1 MEGVPIIGSDGR
13 IRDLTADDLTAY
25 IESQRE
31 IETLGK
37 IIETKS
43 PKRWG
48 ALRELYALMMDD
60 IREAHPRT
68 CDPYFINWTAVFT
81 PIEMDAW
88 QTIRG
93 RGLPLYP
100 QVPAGRFFV
109 DFGDPVSRIAIE
121 CDGAA
126 WHADKD
132 RDARRDAELDEL
144 GWTVYR
150 VTGKECWK
158 PGLDWCEVST
168 DLRDEVIPEERAHEI
183 VSEWLRQS
191 SDGVITAIGA
201 AHYGIRSDA
210 CRRYQSLAFQTLDA
224 HRTAGDGDY
233 PDSL

>member
-1 MEGVPIIGSDGR
+1 MSARSI
-13 IRDLTADDLTAY
+13 TADDLIAY
-25 IESQRE
+25 IDSQRE
-31 IETLGK
+31 IDTLGNV
-37 IIETKS
+37 IVS
-43 PKRWG
+43 RNPARWN
-48 ALRELYALMMDD
+48 ALRQLYRLVMDD
-60 IREAHPRT
+60 IVSAHPRT
-68 CDPYFINWTAVFT
+68 CDPYFIDWCSVFT

-93 RGLPLYP
+93 KGLPMYP
-100 QVPAGRFFV
+100 QVPVGRFFV

-126 WHADKD
+126 WHVDKD

-158 PGLDWCEVST
+158 PGLDWYEVST
-168 DLRDEVIPEERAHEI
+168 DLRDEVITEDRVREI
-183 VSEWLRQS
+183 VSEWLSQS

-224 HRTAGDGDY
+224 HRTAGDVDY
-233 PDSL
+233 PDDL